1 MARSQKSKTKIRG
14 LSLTRKPGEQIT
26 IYTTDGP
33 ITVQIGETRGH
44 NTRIKIDAP
53 PTVKIFRSELDVL
66 SPKATASDES
76 DYD

>member
-1 MARSQKSKTKIRG
+1 MARSQGKAKIRG
-14 LSLTRKPGEQIT
+14 LSLTRRPGEQIT

-53 PTVKIFRSELDVL
+53 PTVKIFRSELDVHN
-66 SPKATASDES
+66 PKAAASLES
-76 DYD
+76 DFD

>member
-1 MARSQKSKTKIRG
+1 MARSQSKAKIRG
-14 LSLTRKPGEQIT
+14 LSLTRRPGEQIT

-33 ITVQIGETRGH
+33 VIVQIGETRGH

-53 PTVKIFRSELDVL
+53 STVKIYRSELDVL

>member
-1 MARSQKSKTKIRG
+1 MARSQSKAKIRG

-53 PTVKIFRSELDVL
+53 PSIKIYRSELDVH
-66 SPKATASDES
+66 SPEATASDES